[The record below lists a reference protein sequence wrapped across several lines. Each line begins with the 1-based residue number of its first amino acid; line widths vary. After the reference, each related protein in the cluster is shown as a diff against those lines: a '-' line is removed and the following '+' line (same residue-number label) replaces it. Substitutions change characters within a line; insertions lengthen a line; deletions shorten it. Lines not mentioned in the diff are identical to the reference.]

1 MKMQHLAT
9 GNDRW
14 KQKSLTT
21 WIVQR
26 LVNQLLCDCIPTL
39 CYILSIIPTGML
51 AVPLA
56 KRQAMIRL
64 ESCEFFS
71 RFSHSLSIS
80 PEWQWEKK
88 QKMTVE
94 QKKKTTMAS
103 CNVLLSIMALSHR
116 HSLLSYLFDC
126 RSLKITSCFHLAAAK
141 NGRLKKEK
149 HSL

>member
-1 MKMQHLAT
+1 
-9 GNDRW
+9 
-14 KQKSLTT
+14 
-21 WIVQR
+21 
-26 LVNQLLCDCIPTL
+26 
-39 CYILSIIPTGML
+39 
-51 AVPLA
+51 
-56 KRQAMIRL
+56 MIRL

-88 QKMTVE
+88 AE
-94 QKKKTTMAS
+94 DDSRAEEENDYSMAS

-141 NGRLKKEK
+141 KNGRLKKEK